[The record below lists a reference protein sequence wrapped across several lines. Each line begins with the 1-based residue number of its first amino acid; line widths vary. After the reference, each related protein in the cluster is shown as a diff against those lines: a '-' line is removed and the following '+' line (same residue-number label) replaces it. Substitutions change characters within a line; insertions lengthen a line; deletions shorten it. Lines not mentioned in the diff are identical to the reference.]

1 MAVSQATETS
11 SSLLVERWRRAYAT
25 RLFVTDLLVLVVVVY
40 GSQFLRFGAS
50 ATQQRLVGRD
60 LRDFDITYSLLSA
73 MLIVAWMAGL
83 SLYAT
88 RDHKIIG
95 SGSTEYKRITDATI
109 RVFGLL
115 AILAFLLQSEIGR
128 GYLLIAL
135 PTGLALLLA
144 SRWLWR
150 QWLNRRRASRRV
162 LVPRDPHGRAGR
174 LGARRAADRP

>member
-73 MLIVAWMAGL
+73 MLIVAWMVGL

-88 RDHKIIG
+88 RDHKVIG

-115 AILAFLLQSEIGR
+115 AILAFLAAVRDRPRLPAHRPADRARPAARQPLAVAAVAQSS
-128 GYLLIAL
+128 A
-135 PTGLALLLA
+135 
-144 SRWLWR
+144 
-150 QWLNRRRASRRV
+150 RRRRV